1 MTREKFDEM
10 VFLTGRLNELQGELN
25 KNGKIVTNE
34 LARLYKVENNGS
46 ENDPQYATEF
56 VLGAFGDD
64 NIRDYFD
71 VYKAKASRVYWYG
84 EEHWQYG
91 GCEAHRG
98 SFHIK
103 WLFMTP
109 EEIKAEVDKKITQIK
124 EARKRAK
131 EEEAER
137 KAREKEARQWEEYQ
151 RLKAL
156 YESNEQEENG

>member
-1 MTREKFDEM
+1 LQK
-10 VFLTGRLNELQGELN
+10 RLNELQDELDE
-25 KNGKIVTNE
+25 KGKIVTNE

-46 ENDPQYATEF
+46 ENDPKYATDF

-64 NIRDYFD
+64 NIRSYFD
-71 VYKAKASRVYWYG
+71 VYPAKASRVYWYG

-109 EEIKAEVDKKITQIK
+109 EEIKAEVDKKIAQIK
-124 EARKRAK
+124 EARKRVK

-137 KAREKEARQWEEYQ
+137 KAREKEERDRKEYE
-151 RLKAL
+151 RLKEK
-156 YESNEQEENG
+156 YEGNGKEKENG